1 MAVEIKPKRTSTP
14 SKVPTTSDLSDGEL
28 AVNTADQKIYVRD
41 GMSIVE
47 VASVGGGGGGSGM
60 VLKQQVF
67 TSSGTFTLPSTAL
80 PLISYLVRGGGGAGG
95 GVGPSG
101 GTATTASAGGGGGGG
116 YREGMVNMTP
126 GTSVAVLVGAGGVG
140 SAAGGGTSGG
150 TSSIAGVV
158 ECRGGAGGA
167 AGLTPDAAGQGGASG
182 DGVLPLVANAALGYV
197 PFRSTSG
204 QQGSINSAAASAPSF
219 SGECIGGGGGMRA
232 AVTPAPPGAGSGGSA
247 PSPSSGQN
255 GFAATIVGCG
265 GGGAARNATNV
276 AYAGGNGFR
285 GQVDIRYWDVA
296 P

>member
-1 MAVEIKPKRTSTP
+1 MPKVLALDANNNIIEIDIS
-14 SKVPTTSDLSDGEL
+14 S
-28 AVNTADQKIYVRD
+28 
-41 GMSIVE
+41 
-47 VASVGGGGGGSGM
+47 GGG
-60 VLKQQVF
+60 VYRKQATF
-67 TSSGTFTLPSTAL
+67 TSSGTFTLPSTAMPGVEAIL
-80 PLISYLVRGGGGAGG
+80 RGGGGAGG

-101 GTATTASAGGGGGGG
+101 GTANNVSAGGGGGGG

-140 SAAGGGTSGG
+140 SAAGDGTSGG

-158 ECRGGAGGA
+158 ECPGGAGAA
-167 AGLTPDAAGQGGASG
+167 AGSPANATGQGGASG
-182 DGVLPLVANAALGYV
+182 DGVLPLSVNAALGYV

-204 QQGSINSAAASAPSF
+204 QQGGANSATTSAPSF
-219 SGECIGGGGGMRA
+219 SGECIGGGGGMRS
-232 AVTPAPPGAGSGGSA
+232 AVIPAPPGAGSGGSA
-247 PSPSSGQN
+247 PSTSSGQN

-276 AYAGGNGFR
+276 AYAGGDGFR